1 MNNMFLKLKKGTVPE
16 SIILGRVPLLTDSL
30 FAEQMTRRLLLFE
43 LLFLPYFILYYSYPK
58 IPLND

>member
-30 FAEQMTRRLLLFE
+30 FTE
-43 LLFLPYFILYYSYPK
+43 LICTLPAGLSSKEGTYQHGKGAIIL
-58 IPLND
+58 